1 MQTTSQNHLKRRYD
15 EAASRATSYVKREY
29 PRLAGILVH
38 GSVARGDPGPFS
50 DIDLVAVTSQ
60 RKKPPE
66 FSYFDGDI
74 YVGVGFLS
82 VAELEKEFTDPKT
95 FFGPEEAQRRQGFST
110 ILREFCRESYYAG
123 RRSSP
128 HIKFWK
134 SLSGTR
140 IITSSNT
147 RVN

>member
-1 MQTTSQNHLKRRYD
+1 MQAPSQNQLKRRYD

-95 FFGPEEAQRRQGFST
+95 FFWDPRKRKGDKDS
-110 ILREFCRESYYAG
+110 LRS
-123 RRSSP
+123 
-128 HIKFWK
+128 
-134 SLSGTR
+134 
-140 IITSSNT
+140 
-147 RVN
+147 